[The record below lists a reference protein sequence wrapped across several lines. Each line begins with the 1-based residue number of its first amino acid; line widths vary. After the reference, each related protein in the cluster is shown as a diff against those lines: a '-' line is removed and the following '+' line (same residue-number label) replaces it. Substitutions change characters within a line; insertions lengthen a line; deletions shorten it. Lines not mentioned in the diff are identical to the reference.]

1 MKTRILVLFIS
12 FISFSAYSQ
21 KIDKADLPAEIVKGF
36 QDEYPEAKVKN
47 WEKIDNTYVA
57 TTKIDGQASLVEI
70 SADGKWNKTKFLI
83 GEKELPSNI
92 NNYVD
97 EKYETL
103 IIDFSAYVENHKNEN
118 YYYLQVKNEGI
129 NQPVTELF
137 FDLNGNFLRKTGE
150 DPFEEEVVED
160 VIKAEKV
167 KTEKKEKLPPPPK
180 KEKVKIEEDIEFRAQ
195 KLSESDVPPD
205 VIMYFKRKYSR
216 AEEIIWDTLHKINY
230 VVDFFMDDLNIKAE
244 FSPKGVWIESKE
256 IMDPKSLFRPIENF
270 IDMEYPGS
278 KFIYGEKVTRADRE
292 NYYYAQ
298 ITQKMKGVKDP
309 PATELFFDK
318 VGRFEKVIEPEIP
331 DDPSEAFVDEID
343 VYEDDFDKVADSE
356 VSGNIKDKKKKKK
369 KKKESKDESVY
380 ERQKVDPKSLPTPI
394 MDYAYDNFEKLHEY
408 KISSAEYLENE
419 EMGLHYYLTIK
430 KEGLNQ
436 PETQLFFTI
445 TGGFLKRIDPPEL
458 LEEIELKKE
467 EEEEAA
473 AAVVVKEEKSKTK
486 SVEEVGE
493 TVVSVDVPE
502 VVTSYFSRR
511 FPRAEEVVWEEIG
524 DNNYQARFWFRD
536 IATRT
541 EFTPDGKLVMTI
553 TEMDHKNIYAPV
565 ARYLDENYPD
575 YKVDYGEKAVRKD
588 RNNYYYVLIYTTKKK
603 VFPKERELYFDKI
616 GRYMEDPP
624 AFLQ

>member
-21 KIDKADLPAEIVKGF
+21 KIDKADLPAEIIKGF

-97 EKYETL
+97 EKYETF
-103 IIDFSAYVENHKNEN
+103 IIDFSAYVENHKNES

-137 FDLNGNFLRKTGE
+137 FDLSGNFLRKTGE

-160 VIKAEKV
+160 VIKAEKG
-167 KTEKKEKLPPPPK
+167 KAEKKEKLPPPQK
-180 KEKVKIEEDIEFRAQ
+180 EEKVKIEEDIEFRDQ

-256 IMDPKSLFRPIENF
+256 IMDPKSLFRPIVNF
-270 IDMEYPGS
+270 IDIEYPGS

-309 PATELFFDK
+309 PVTELFFDK

-343 VYEDDFDKVADSE
+343 VYEDDFDMVADSE

-369 KKKESKDESVY
+369 KKK
-380 ERQKVDPKSLPTPI
+380 TP
-394 MDYAYDNFEKLHEY
+394 
-408 KISSAEYLENE
+408 
-419 EMGLHYYLTIK
+419 
-430 KEGLNQ
+430 LN
-436 PETQLFFTI
+436 
-445 TGGFLKRIDPPEL
+445 
-458 LEEIELKKE
+458 
-467 EEEEAA
+467 
-473 AAVVVKEEKSKTK
+473 
-486 SVEEVGE
+486 
-493 TVVSVDVPE
+493 
-502 VVTSYFSRR
+502 
-511 FPRAEEVVWEEIG
+511 
-524 DNNYQARFWFRD
+524 
-536 IATRT
+536 
-541 EFTPDGKLVMTI
+541 
-553 TEMDHKNIYAPV
+553 NI
-565 ARYLDENYPD
+565 
-575 YKVDYGEKAVRKD
+575 
-588 RNNYYYVLIYTTKKK
+588 
-603 VFPKERELYFDKI
+603 
-616 GRYMEDPP
+616 
-624 AFLQ
+624 